1 MDIDKKKLVT
11 FLCAMWPGGGYM
23 YFGMMKKGAIL
34 MALFT
39 ALLGLTMTIGW
50 KFLAFLLPVIWC
62 YCFFDTFHVAKL
74 HEEIRAMEDQDCF
87 DKVVSFC
94 KDDHLKKVQERR
106 TLIGV
111 LILLAALYT
120 LIYGVLLPFFR
131 WGEQFYW
138 VQVTLTVIPTA
149 VVAVLLFMVGK
160 NILQK
165 EQDRKAEEAA
175 EIGAAVLA
183 EEVEESTL
191 EEGNVE
197 ELVEAALE
205 AESAEEIVETEE
217 TAEVVEVSESAE
229 VSEAEV
235 VEETAEEIAEEV
247 KEEIA

>member
-1 MDIDKKKLVT
+1 
-11 FLCAMWPGGGYM
+11 M

-34 MALFT
+34 MAAFT

-74 HEEIRAMEDQDCF
+74 HVEIRAMEDQDCF
-87 DKVVSFC
+87 DKVVTFL
-94 KDDHLKKVQERR
+94 KDDPLRKFEDRR
-106 TLIGV
+106 TFLGV

-138 VQVTLTVIPTA
+138 VQMVLSVIPTA
-149 VVAVLLFMVGK
+149 VIAVLLYMVGK
-160 NILQK
+160 HILQK
-165 EQDRKAEEAA
+165 EQDRKADEAA

-183 EEVEESTL
+183 EEIQVEESTL

-205 AESAEEIVETEE
+205 SEAVETVDVETVEEE
-217 TAEVVEVSESAE
+217 TAEEP
-229 VSEAEV
+229 
-235 VEETAEEIAEEV
+235 AEEIAEEV
-247 KEEIA
+247 LEVVAEEKKEEIA

>member
-1 MDIDKKKLVT
+1 MNIDKKKLVT

-23 YFGMMKKGAIL
+23 YHGMMKKGAIL
-34 MALFT
+34 MAAFT

-87 DKVVSFC
+87 DKVVNFC
-94 KDDHLKKVQERR
+94 KDDPLKKVEDKK
-106 TLIGV
+106 TFLGV
-111 LILLAALYT
+111 LILLVALYT
-120 LIYGVLLPFFR
+120 LIYGVLMPFFR

-138 VQVTLTVIPTA
+138 VQVTLSVIPTA

-165 EQDRKAEEAA
+165 EQDRKEA
-175 EIGAAVLA
+175 EIVEIGEEVLA

-197 ELVEAALE
+197 ELVEAVLE
-205 AESAEEIVETEE
+205 AEVFAEVVAETEE
-217 TAEVVEVSESAE
+217 TVEVV
-229 VSEAEV
+229 
-235 VEETAEEIAEEV
+235 AEEIAEAEE
-247 KEEIA
+247 KMEEIA

>member
-1 MDIDKKKLVT
+1 MNIDKKKLLV
-11 FLCAMWPGGGYM
+11 FLCALWPGGGYM
-23 YFGMMKKGAIL
+23 FHGMMKKGALI

-74 HEEIRAMEDQDCF
+74 PEEIRDMEDQDCF
-87 DKVVSFC
+87 EKVVAFC
-94 KDDHLKKVQERR
+94 KDDPLKRFEGRK
-106 TLIGV
+106 TFIGV

-120 LIYGVLLPFFR
+120 IIYGVLLPFFR

-160 NILQK
+160 HILEK
-165 EQDRKAEEAA
+165 EQLRKEAQ
-175 EIGAAVLA
+175 
-183 EEVEESTL
+183 EVEEETEILEEAENAEESVLVEEATL

-197 ELVEAALE
+197 EIVEAVLE
-205 AESAEEIVETEE
+205 AEEEEK
-217 TAEVVEVSESAE
+217 
-229 VSEAEV
+229 EAV
-235 VEETAEEIAEEV
+235 
-247 KEEIA
+247 

>member
-94 KDDHLKKVQERR
+94 KDDPLKKIEDRK
-106 TLIGV
+106 TFIGV
-111 LILLAALYT
+111 LM
-120 LIYGVLLPFFR
+120 PFFR

-165 EQDRKAEEAA
+165 EQDRKAAEAE
-175 EIGAAVLA
+175 EIGAEVLA

-197 ELVEAALE
+197 ELVEAVLA
-205 AESAEEIVETEE
+205 
-217 TAEVVEVSESAE
+217 
-229 VSEAEV
+229 
-235 VEETAEEIAEEV
+235 EETAEEIVEVLEEEPVEEAAEEIIEEV
-247 KEEIA
+247 KEENIA

>member
-1 MDIDKKKLVT
+1 MNIDKQKLIT
-11 FLCAMWPGGGYM
+11 FLCALWPGGGYM

-34 MALFT
+34 MAGFT

-74 HEEIRAMEDQDCF
+74 HEDIRAMEDQDCF
-87 DKVVSFC
+87 DKVAAFC
-94 KDDHLKKVQERR
+94 KDDPFRKLEGRKTV
-106 TLIGV
+106 LGV
-111 LILLAALYT
+111 LILLVALYT
-120 LIYGVLLPFFR
+120 LIYGVLLPFFQ

-138 VQVTLTVIPTA
+138 VKMILTVIPTA

-160 NILQK
+160 GILQK

-175 EIGAAVLA
+175 EIGAEVLA

-197 ELVEAALE
+197 ELVEAVL
-205 AESAEEIVETEE
+205 AEETAEEIVEVLE
-217 TAEVVEVSESAE
+217 T
-229 VSEAEV
+229 EV
-235 VEETAEEIAEEV
+235 VEETAEEITEEV